1 VVRSGPRLLIVT
13 TVAATI
19 DGFLLPY
26 ARHYRDRGW
35 TVEAAANGAT
45 SVPRI
50 VEAFDAV
57 HELPISRSIA
67 DVGGMR
73 RSLGTLKELVGDDFD
88 IVHVHTPIAS
98 FLTRLSAALTPRGR
112 RPAVMYTAHGFH
124 FHRHGHPL
132 TNLVFAAAEKLAGRW
147 TDRLIVINHEDRAQA
162 TRLRIVSPERLVEMP
177 GIGVDTAWF
186 APERVTP
193 EAVLAVRGRL
203 AIPQGTTTFVLIGE
217 LNRNKRPTDVVEALS
232 SMERGDAHLILLG
245 DGPSRSEVLKA
256 IRAAGVERRVHVQ
269 GVVDDVRPYIAAAD
283 ALILASKREGLPR
296 SIMEGLSMAV
306 PVISST
312 ARGST
317 QLVMPDAGW
326 VVPTGD
332 VSAMA
337 RAMDLVARDPDAAR
351 AAGLRGRARMI
362 AEYDEAVVV
371 ERHDRLYE
379 EVLADRDSRPA

>member
-1 VVRSGPRLLIVT
+1 
-13 TVAATI
+13 
-19 DGFLLPY
+19 
-26 ARHYRDRGW
+26 
-35 TVEAAANGAT
+35 
-45 SVPRI
+45 
-50 VEAFDAV
+50 
-57 HELPISRSIA
+57 
-67 DVGGMR
+67 
-73 RSLGTLKELVGDDFD
+73 
-88 IVHVHTPIAS
+88 
-98 FLTRLSAALTPRGR
+98 
-112 RPAVMYTAHGFH
+112 
-124 FHRHGHPL
+124 
-132 TNLVFAAAEKLAGRW
+132 VFAAAEKLAGRW